1 MCPDGYVQG
10 GVTLASGARLANG
23 AAENAAVIYGDVAAT
38 GTGATLAGKFKFEGG
53 TLAFRNVAPNTA
65 DLANVLAFE
74 NPAADML
81 ADVDAI
87 TVDYADKPTRGRI
100 PVCPLYGLTEEAVQ
114 AKVTVTVAGA
124 PVDNIQVKVKDGT
137 IMLQNTSGTMLIF
150 R

>member
-1 MCPDGYVQG
+1 MSKKSSAAPHEKEPEEM
-10 GVTLASGARLANG
+10 NG
-23 AAENAAVIYGDVAAT
+23 AAETAAVIYGDVAAT
-38 GTGATLAGKFKFEGG
+38 GTGATLAGKFKFAGG

-87 TVDYADKPTRGRI
+87 MVDYADKPTSVSI
-100 PVCPLYGLTEEAVQ
+100 PVCPIYGLTEEE
-114 AKVTVTVAGA
+114 AKAKIAVTVAGA
-124 PVDNIQVKVKDGT
+124 PAEHVICTVENGNIT
-137 IMLQNTSGTMLIF
+137 LRNTSGTVLFF